1 MTSSSLHFRISDI
14 FLNKNILV
22 YMNFI
27 LFIFILILTALVYD
41 YEIFALDEVDIKK
54 FQNNLTE
61 KILQNNKSIINNYP
75 NTNITNLT
83 NNNEDSIYGQIVAF
97 ENNVYVVWQE
107 SVTETLPEHNYDI
120 FFIKSEDN
128 GTTFTE
134 PLNLSNNIEY
144 SERPQIAVSKEG
156 IFIVWADKVKN
167 NNNKQIMF
175 TKSEDKGT
183 TFSKVINLSSNLIN
197 SDNPEISAFNEN
209 VYVIWQGADQNN
221 TNWNDNNKNIVFKR
235 SLDKGNTFN
244 NSIDIIKSTKDP
256 FPKIN
261 SYGNNVYVVWN
272 NENKNNSGLFFAKSS
287 DKGSKFEKI
296 IKLSHHRNSGES
308 QIAVDKN
315 KILVVWGG
323 FLSKNNDNIYYV
335 KSNDNGNTFTSSKTI
350 SDKTTKTMDTNKYN
364 NLDDTIKKP
373 LNVEVPNNNLSLI
386 IWQNT
391 FSNENADILLLLLKN
406 QTDNKNKSKLLNL
419 SNNKSFSECPSITI
433 DNNKVYVIWED
444 FIAGNHEILFANIS
458 LQK

>member
-1 MTSSSLHFRISDI
+1 
-14 FLNKNILV
+14 
-22 YMNFI
+22 MNSI
-27 LFIFILILTALVYD
+27 LFIFVLILTALVYD

-61 KILQNNKSIINNYP
+61 KIPQNNKSIIINYP
-75 NTNITNLT
+75 NANITNLT

-107 SVTETLPEHNYDI
+107 SVTETLLEHNYDI
-120 FFIKSEDN
+120 FFTKSEDN
-128 GTTFTE
+128 GTTFSE

-156 IFIVWADKVKN
+156 VFIVWADKVKDN
-167 NNNKQIMF
+167 KNKQIMF

-183 TFSKVINLSSNLIN
+183 TFSKVINLSSNSIN

-209 VYVIWQGADQNN
+209 VYIIWQQESNQNN
-221 TNWNDNNKNIVFKR
+221 TNANNNNKSIIFKR

-244 NSIDIIKSTKDP
+244 NSLELKKSTKDP

-272 NENKNNSGLFFAKSS
+272 NENKNNSGLFLVKSS
-287 DKGSKFEKI
+287 DKGSIFEKI
-296 IKLSHHRNSGES
+296 IKLSDHSNSGES

-315 KILVVWGG
+315 EILIVWGG
-323 FLSKNNDNIYYV
+323 FLSKNIGNIHYV
-335 KSNDNGNTFTSSKTI
+335 YSSDNGNTFTSSKTI
-350 SDKTTKTMDTNKYN
+350 SDKTIKTIDTNEYKN
-364 NLDDTIKKP
+364 FDETIKIP
-373 LNVEVPNNNLSLI
+373 VNVEVPNNNLSLI
-386 IWQNT
+386 VWQNT
-391 FSNENADILLLLLKN
+391 FSNENADILLLKN
-406 QTDNKNKSKLLNL
+406 QTDNKNTSKLMNL

-433 DNNKVYVIWED
+433 DNNNVYVIWED
-444 FIAGNHEILFANIS
+444 FISGNHEILFTNIS
-458 LQK
+458 L